1 MKLFKKTKGS
11 LLAIEGNEVLL
22 YNSTREGA
30 TSDVRMH
37 SSEAKPRGSNTGDTL
52 LWNMCER

>member
-1 MKLFKKTKGS
+1 MKLFGKTKGS

-37 SSEAKPRGSNTGDTL
+37 SSEATGEQYRRHFAL
-52 LWNMCER
+52 EHV